1 MSGECGVGRLLN
13 GRDFCNDV
21 LDSTCVMYAESPRGE
36 YLITMQSCSCMAL
49 ADGVSVGF
57 VEPRVF
63 VSSSIP
69 SVSDANDKGEKEEK
83 SIQI

>member
-36 YLITMQSCSCMAL
+36 YLITMQSCSAAAGRRRERWICRTQSIRL
-49 ADGVSVGF
+49 VFHPLGF
-57 VEPRVF
+57 GR
-63 VSSSIP
+63 
-69 SVSDANDKGEKEEK
+69 
-83 SIQI
+83 Q